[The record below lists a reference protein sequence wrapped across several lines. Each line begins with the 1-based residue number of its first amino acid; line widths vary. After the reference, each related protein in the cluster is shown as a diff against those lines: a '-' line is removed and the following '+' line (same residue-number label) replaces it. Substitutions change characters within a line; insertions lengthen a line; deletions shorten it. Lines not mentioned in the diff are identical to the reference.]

1 MSRDSL
7 PFSPSLAELHFGL
20 GFVAHQ
26 TGLPRVMA
34 TGGRAA
40 RGAAGQGARQGR
52 DGLDVVRD
60 EIEALV
66 VATGAPRQR
75 GCPAW
80 VMLGHF
86 AGGRDGRCRP
96 GASAPLPFAH
106 TGKSC
111 SLIPELPAG
120 RAEVL
125 L

>member
-1 MSRDSL
+1 
-7 PFSPSLAELHFGL
+7 
-20 GFVAHQ
+20 
-26 TGLPRVMA
+26 
-34 TGGRAA
+34 
-40 RGAAGQGARQGR
+40 
-52 DGLDVVRD
+52 
-60 EIEALV
+60 
-66 VATGAPRQR
+66 
-75 GCPAW
+75 
-80 VMLGHF
+80 MLGHF

>member
-1 MSRDSL
+1 MSPQLAHPSRITAAKDGRSRLESGRWRSAARWL
-7 PFSPSLAELHFGL
+7 PAREQRIAELE
-20 GFVAHQ
+20 Q
-26 TGLPRVMA
+26 
-34 TGGRAA
+34 
-40 RGAAGQGARQGR
+40 
-52 DGLDVVRD
+52 
-60 EIEALV
+60 EIERLQRTEEAIV
-66 VATGAPRQR
+66 VATGAPRER
-75 GCPAW
+75 GCSAW
-80 VMLGHF
+80 VVLGHF